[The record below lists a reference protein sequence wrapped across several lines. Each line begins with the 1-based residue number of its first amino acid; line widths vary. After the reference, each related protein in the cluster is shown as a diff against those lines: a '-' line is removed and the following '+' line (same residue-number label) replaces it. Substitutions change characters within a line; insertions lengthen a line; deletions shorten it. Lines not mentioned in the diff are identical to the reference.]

1 MIFLELPAIKALY
14 TQQIYCL
21 PSLVSPPVALTSNT
35 PSSNVNNETS
45 KVPYSSFKK
54 SIVEKQYFLVLYL
67 LSISSLSYLL
77 IVSYKIRL
85 YLFIFFIIKKI
96 IQAFMLFSSYYM
108 CNLDY

>member
-45 KVPYSSFKK
+45 KVPYSLFKNK
-54 SIVEKQYFLVLYL
+54 YCRKTIFTY
-67 LSISSLSYLL
+67 
-77 IVSYKIRL
+77 
-85 YLFIFFIIKKI
+85 FIFVIDKFFI
-96 IQAFMLFSSYYM
+96 LSSYS
-108 CNLDY
+108 LL